1 MKHVTVTEAEAGFER
16 LIAEV
21 ESTGD
26 QVVITRDGAPV
37 ARLVR
42 EDSVLP
48 NGELTAEQIERRRQA
63 GLNLR
68 DIGKR
73 LNVGA
78 TQEEIKSWIE
88 EGRR

>member
-1 MKHVTVTEAEAGFER
+1 MKHVTITEAEAQFDK
-16 LIAEV
+16 LVAEV
-21 ESTGD
+21 ESTGNE
-26 QVVITRDGAPV
+26 VVITRDGVPI

-42 EDSVLP
+42 DKDRIADV
-48 NGELTAEQIERRRQA
+48 ELTPEQIERRRQA

>member
-1 MKHVTVTEAEAGFER
+1 MKHVTVTEAEEHFDK
-16 LIAEV
+16 LVAEV
-21 ESTGD
+21 EQTGD
-26 QVVITRDGAPV
+26 EVVITRGGAPV

-42 EDSVLP
+42 EDAHSQGEVLP
-48 NGELTAEQIERRRQA
+48 PEQIERRRQA

-68 DIGKR
+68 EIGKR
-73 LNVGA
+73 LNVRA

>member
-1 MKHVTVTEAEAGFER
+1 MKHVTVTEAEAQFDK
-16 LIAEV
+16 LVAEV
-21 ESTGD
+21 EQTGD
-26 QVVITRDGAPV
+26 EVVITRDGVPI

-42 EDSVLP
+42 ENDNLS
-48 NGELTAEQIERRRQA
+48 NDELTPEQIERRRQA

-68 DIGKR
+68 EIGKR
-73 LNVGA
+73 LNVAA